1 MMHVFWILKNSR
13 IDSDSAAIPTKPANV
28 KIFDEKPALI
38 LKNIA
43 PVEEKLEVL
52 DEDEEDEEEKEN
64 EMEDGNEGWILQKQ
78 NEFETGSWKIRSCE
92 IIKIINCL

>member
-1 MMHVFWILKNSR
+1 MMHVFKNILKSSR
-13 IDSDSAAIPTKPANV
+13 IDSDSAAIPAKPVNV

-38 LKNIA
+38 LKNVA

-64 EMEDGNEGWILQKQ
+64 EMEDGNEGWILHAKK
-78 NEFETGSWKIRSCE
+78 EFEQDHGKF
-92 IIKIINCL
+92 CLLN